1 MNDGKRE
8 SSCVISIT
16 DCRFS
21 SCGGRLYAANPGMN
35 RYSRLFVDIRSD
47 SMRTDFGSISEALI
61 ASGYT
66 SLDEQAKALGLHR
79 STTWTIIKKKH
90 KLGRL
95 SAKTIDR
102 ILTNPQTP
110 AAVRTVVQ
118 QYVAQKSKRKLQRSP
133 ARREQMVL

>member
-1 MNDGKRE
+1 
-8 SSCVISIT
+8 
-16 DCRFS
+16 
-21 SCGGRLYAANPGMN
+21 
-35 RYSRLFVDIRSD
+35 
-47 SMRTDFGSISEALI
+47 MRTDFGSISEALI